1 MKTIEEAAIE
11 YANGYV
17 EGYRNFYSANEGDF
31 IDLFESDFIDVFESG
46 VEFAQRWIPV
56 EDELPKIGEK
66 VITKMTKD
74 KRTSYGIA
82 TRIREEW
89 EINAHWIDHT
99 FSNMTITHWRPIEL
113 K

>member
-1 MKTIEEAAIE
+1 METIEQALDEAYKNAGSNA
-11 YANGYV
+11 YFGNGFRA
-17 EGYRNFYSANEGDF
+17 G
-31 IDLFESDFIDVFESG
+31 I
-46 VEFAQRWIPV
+46 EFAQRWMSV
-56 EDELPKIGEK
+56 EEELPKIGEK

-74 KRTSYGIA
+74 KRTAYGIA

-99 FSNMTITHWRPIEL
+99 FSNMNITHWRPINI

>member
-1 MKTIEEAAIE
+1 METIYDAGRRVFEAARWDTLQVGNTDDCIE
-11 YANGYV
+11 M
-17 EGYRNFYSANEGDF
+17 
-31 IDLFESDFIDVFESG
+31 FEAG
-46 VEFAQRWIPV
+46 VQFAQRWIPV
-56 EDELPKIGEK
+56 EEELPEIGEK

>member
-1 MKTIEEAAIE
+1 MKTIEDALNIAYDECKSNA
-11 YANGYV
+11 YFGNGF
-17 EGYRNFYSANEGDF
+17 RK
-31 IDLFESDFIDVFESG
+31 G
-46 VEFAQRWIPV
+46 VQFAQRWIPV
-56 EDELPKIGEK
+56 EEELPKIGEK

-89 EINAHWIDHT
+89 EINSHWIDHT
-99 FSNMTITHWRPIEL
+99 FSNMNITHWRPIEL

>member
-1 MKTIEEAAIE
+1 MKTIEEAAKDFNDSHV
-11 YANGYV
+11 NGHHPQKWV
-17 EGYRNFYSANEGDF
+17 
-31 IDLFESDFIDVFESG
+31 SDIFKAG
-46 VEFAQRWIPV
+46 VEFAQEWISV
-56 EDELPKIGEK
+56 EEELPEIGEK

-99 FSNMTITHWRPIEL
+99 FSHMNITHWRPIEL

>member
-1 MKTIEEAAIE
+1 MKTINDAAQE
-11 YANGYV
+11 YAINKY
-17 EGYRNFYSANEGDF
+17 EGCTGIIEDTLVDF
-31 IDLFESDFIDVFESG
+31 KAGSR
-46 VEFAQRWIPV
+46 FAQEWISV
-56 EDELPKIGEK
+56 DDELPKIGEK
-66 VITKMTKD
+66 VITKMAKD

-99 FSNMTITHWRPIEL
+99 FSNMNITHWRPIEL

>member
-1 MKTIEEAAIE
+1 METIYDAGRRVFEAARWDTLQVGNTDDCIE
-11 YANGYV
+11 M
-17 EGYRNFYSANEGDF
+17 
-31 IDLFESDFIDVFESG
+31 FEAG
-46 VEFAQRWIPV
+46 VQFAQRWIPV
-56 EDELPKIGEK
+56 EEELPEIGEK

-99 FSNMTITHWRPIEL
+99 FSNMTITHWRPINL

>member
-1 MKTIEEAAIE
+1 MKTIEEAAKDFNDSHV
-11 YANGYV
+11 NGHHPQKWV
-17 EGYRNFYSANEGDF
+17 
-31 IDLFESDFIDVFESG
+31 SDIFKAG
-46 VEFAQRWIPV
+46 VEFAQEWISV
-56 EDELPKIGEK
+56 EEELPPIGEK
-66 VITKMTKD
+66 VITKMAKD

>member
-11 YANGYV
+11 HMSKINLSQENKQYICD
-17 EGYRNFYSANEGDF
+17 GDF
-31 IDLFESDFIDVFESG
+31 GISFHEG
-46 VEFAQRWIPV
+46 VEFATKWISV
-56 EDELPKIGEK
+56 EDELPLLGER
-66 VITKMTKD
+66 VITKMNKD

-89 EINAHWIDHT
+89 EIDAHWIDHT
-99 FSNMTITHWRPIEL
+99 FSHMNITHWRHIDL

>member
-11 YANGYV
+11 YTESKIKYEYDPAY
-17 EGYRNFYSANEGDF
+17 
-31 IDLFESDFIDVFESG
+31 FEDICKSFMKGAD
-46 VEFAQRWIPV
+46 FAQRWISV
-56 EDELPKIGEK
+56 DEELPRIGEK
-66 VITKMTKD
+66 VITKMNKD

-89 EINAHWIDHT
+89 EIDAHWIDHT
-99 FSNMTITHWRPIEL
+99 FSNMNITHWRHIDL

>member
-1 MKTIEEAAIE
+1 METIYDAGHRVFEAARWDTLQVGNTDDCIE
-11 YANGYV
+11 M
-17 EGYRNFYSANEGDF
+17 
-31 IDLFESDFIDVFESG
+31 FEAG
-46 VEFAQRWIPV
+46 VQFAQRWIPV
-56 EDELPKIGEK
+56 EEELPEIGEK

-89 EINAHWIDHT
+89 EINSHWIDHT

>member
-1 MKTIEEAAIE
+1 METIYDAGRRVFEAARWDTLQVGNTDDCIE
-11 YANGYV
+11 M
-17 EGYRNFYSANEGDF
+17 
-31 IDLFESDFIDVFESG
+31 FEAG
-46 VEFAQRWIPV
+46 VQFAQRWIPV
-56 EDELPKIGEK
+56 EEELPEIGEK

-99 FSNMTITHWRPIEL
+99 FSNMNITHWRPIEL

>member
-1 MKTIEEAAIE
+1 METIYDAGRRVFEAARWDTLQVGNTDDCIE
-11 YANGYV
+11 M
-17 EGYRNFYSANEGDF
+17 
-31 IDLFESDFIDVFESG
+31 FEAG
-46 VEFAQRWIPV
+46 VQFAQRWIPV
-56 EDELPKIGEK
+56 EEELPEIGEK

-89 EINAHWIDHT
+89 EINSHWIDHT

>member
-1 MKTIEEAAIE
+1 MRTIERAASI
-11 YANGYV
+11 YA
-17 EGYRNFYSANEGDF
+17 EPIAS
-31 IDLFESDFIDVFESG
+31 DLSHKNMDDLNICDLEDYIAESFKEG

-56 EDELPKIGEK
+56 EEELPEIGEK
-66 VITKMTKD
+66 VITKMAKD

-99 FSNMTITHWRPIEL
+99 FSHMNITHWRPIEL

>member
-1 MKTIEEAAIE
+1 MKTIEDALNIAYDECKSNA
-11 YANGYV
+11 YFGNG
-17 EGYRNFYSANEGDF
+17 FKK
-31 IDLFESDFIDVFESG
+31 G

-56 EDELPKIGEK
+56 EEELPKIGEK

-89 EINAHWIDHT
+89 EINSHWIDHT

>member
-1 MKTIEEAAIE
+1 MKTIERAASI
-11 YANGYV
+11 YAEPIATYAYYNGMDNLTYC
-17 EGYRNFYSANEGDF
+17 
-31 IDLFESDFIDVFESG
+31 DLEKCMVDSFKEG

-56 EDELPKIGEK
+56 EEELPEIGEK
-66 VITKMTKD
+66 VITKMAKD

>member
-11 YANGYV
+11 CANTYV
-17 EGYRNFYSANEGDF
+17 KGYRDFYPSNEGDF
-31 IDLFESDFIDVFESG
+31 IDVFEAG
-46 VEFAQRWIPV
+46 VEFTQIWIPV
-56 EDELPKIGEK
+56 EEELPPIGEK

-74 KRTSYGIA
+74 KRTAYGIA

-89 EINAHWIDHT
+89 GINAHWIDHT

>member
-1 MKTIEEAAIE
+1 METIYDAGRRVFEAARWDTLQVGNTDDCIE
-11 YANGYV
+11 M
-17 EGYRNFYSANEGDF
+17 
-31 IDLFESDFIDVFESG
+31 FEAG
-46 VEFAQRWIPV
+46 AEFAQRWISV
-56 EDELPKIGEK
+56 EEELPEIGEK